1 MYDIINMAHDEDNF
15 QILAYMDNL
24 EPWSP
29 STNYYQFKPGLWVNF
44 SGPIDSKQLKRR
56 GCITSVEDGHVV
68 VVDERTFGE
77 VSNKISSAD
86 LAYIRL

>member
-1 MYDIINMAHDEDNF
+1 MMKTIF
-15 QILAYMDNL
+15 QILTYMDDL

-56 GCITSVEDGHVV
+56 GCYDH
-68 VVDERTFGE
+68 
-77 VSNKISSAD
+77 IS
-86 LAYIRL
+86 